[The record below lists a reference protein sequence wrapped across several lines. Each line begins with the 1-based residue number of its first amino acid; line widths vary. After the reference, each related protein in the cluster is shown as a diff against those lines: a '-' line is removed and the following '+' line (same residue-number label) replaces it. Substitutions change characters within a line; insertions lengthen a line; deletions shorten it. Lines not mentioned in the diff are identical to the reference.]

1 MCPMCRS
8 NVCDEVEPS
17 KTLTIRLG
25 DLEDQVGYLNDEL
38 DDAEAD
44 RSGSEAE
51 AVAALLRARKERDR
65 MAATFR
71 DNFSRMETLVT
82 TKEEQIDTL
91 QLELDELR
99 KGRRTE
105 QFIASRQKQAICR
118 LQEQLVEL
126 AYLNRC
132 CEGDDSRPQKKVIW
146 GGVLASKEAEMETT
160 ASIANL
166 LLAPRNLAAR
176 EIQTCWRRRHQRDI
190 ICHLRAWK
198 DYKQRT
204 ARSDVMIDAA
214 RQRRILDL
222 IMPGHCYPQQQ
233 EDDDSDMDTAE
244 DDWESASEAE
254 SDAAR
259 MSERLARAAAWDSA
273 WEPESDAARISE
285 RLARVAAWDSAWEG
299 ESDEETIWINGEW
312 YYIDTPTA
320 QDWLV
325 SRVI

>member
-1 MCPMCRS
+1 MCRS

-17 KTLTIRLG
+17 KTITIRLG
-25 DLEDQVGYLNDEL
+25 DLEDQVEFLNDEL
-38 DDAEAD
+38 DDEALA
-44 RSGSEAE
+44 RYASEDE

-176 EIQTCWRRRHQRDI
+176 EIQTWWRRHHQREI

-259 MSERLARAAAWDSA
+259 ISERLARPAAWDSA

-312 YYIDTPTA
+312 HYIDTPTA

>member
-1 MCPMCRS
+1 MCRS
-8 NVCDEVEPS
+8 NVCDEPEPS
-17 KTLTIRLG
+17 KTITIRLG
-25 DLEDQVGYLNDEL
+25 DLEDQVEFLNDDL
-38 DDAEAD
+38 DEAEAD
-44 RSGSEAE
+44 RKASEAE

-71 DNFSRMETLVT
+71 DNFSRMETLVS

-146 GGVLASKEAEMETT
+146 GGVLASKKAEMDTT

-176 EIQTCWRRRHQRDI
+176 EIQTWWRRHPQRDI
-190 ICHLRAWK
+190 LCHPRAWK
-198 DYKQRT
+198 DYKLRT

-222 IMPGHCYPQQQ
+222 ILPAH
-233 EDDDSDMDTAE
+233 ERVFSSDEWDDDSDMDTAE
-244 DDWESASEAE
+244 DDWESAPEAE
-254 SDAAR
+254 SDAALI
-259 MSERLARAAAWDSA
+259 SERLARAAAWDSA
-273 WEPESDAARISE
+273 WE
-285 RLARVAAWDSAWEG
+285 G
-299 ESDEETIWINGEW
+299 EVDTETIWINGEW
-312 YYIDTPTA
+312 HYIDTTIA
-320 QDWLV
+320 QDWLERGIV
-325 SRVI
+325 PEKFVQR

>member
-17 KTLTIRLG
+17 KTITIRLG

-176 EIQTCWRRRHQRDI
+176 EIQTCWRRHHQREI
-190 ICHLRAWK
+190 LCREVKLRRSK
-198 DYKQRT
+198 PSK
-204 ARSDVMIDAA
+204 RSDVMIDAA

-222 IMPGHCYPQQQ
+222 IMPEGFFDLRE

-273 WEPESDAARISE
+273 WEPESD
-285 RLARVAAWDSAWEG
+285 
-299 ESDEETIWINGEW
+299 EETIWINGEW

>member
-1 MCPMCRS
+1 MCRS
-8 NVCDEVEPS
+8 NICDEVEPS
-17 KTLTIRLG
+17 KNLTIRLS
-25 DLEDQVGYLNDEL
+25 DLEDEVDKLSDEL

-44 RSGSEAE
+44 AKATADE

-71 DNFSRMETLVT
+71 DNFSRLEKVVT

-132 CEGDDSRPQKKVIW
+132 CEGDDSRPQKKIIW

-176 EIQTCWRRRHQRDI
+176 EIQTWWRRHHQREI
-190 ICHLRAWK
+190 LCHLRAWK

-204 ARSDVMIDAA
+204 ARSDAMIDAA

-222 IMPGHCYPQQQ
+222 ILPAHERVFSSDDG
-233 EDDDSDMDTAE
+233 DDDSDMDTAE
-244 DDWESASEAE
+244 DD
-254 SDAAR
+254 
-259 MSERLARAAAWDSA
+259 
-273 WEPESDAARISE
+273 
-285 RLARVAAWDSAWEG
+285 
-299 ESDEETIWINGEW
+299 
-312 YYIDTPTA
+312 
-320 QDWLV
+320 
-325 SRVI
+325 

>member
-1 MCPMCRS
+1 MCRS
-8 NVCDEVEPS
+8 NISDEVEPS
-17 KTLTIRLG
+17 KTFTIRLS
-25 DLEDQVGYLNDEL
+25 DLEDQVEFLNDDL
-38 DDAEAD
+38 DEAEAD
-44 RSGSEAE
+44 RKASEAE

-176 EIQTCWRRRHQRDI
+176 EIQTWWRRHHQREI
-190 ICHLRAWK
+190 LCHRRAWK

-204 ARSDVMIDAA
+204 VRSDAMIDAA

-273 WEPESDAARISE
+273 WEPESD
-285 RLARVAAWDSAWEG
+285 
-299 ESDEETIWINGEW
+299 EETIWINGEW

>member
-1 MCPMCRS
+1 MNSTCPICCEVLGTASATTECGHAFCTRCLLDAVAKNVGSEEGSTRNLCPMCRS
-8 NVCDEVEPS
+8 NICDEVEPS
-17 KTLTIRLG
+17 KTITIRLG
-25 DLEDQVGYLNDEL
+25 DLEDQVEYLNDEL

-44 RSGSEAE
+44 AKATADE
-51 AVAALLRARKERDR
+51 AVAALLRARREKNQTLE
-65 MAATFR
+65 AFR
-71 DNFSRMETLVT
+71 VNFSRMETLMT
-82 TKEEQIDTL
+82 TKDERIDTL

-146 GGVLASKEAEMETT
+146 GGVLASKKAEMDTT

-176 EIQTCWRRRHQRDI
+176 EIQTWWRRHLQRDI
-190 ICHLRAWK
+190 LCHLRAWK
-198 DYKQRT
+198 DYKLRT

-222 IMPGHCYPQQQ
+222 ILPAHERVFSSDDG
-233 EDDDSDMDTAE
+233 DDDSDMDTAE
-244 DDWESASEAE
+244 DDWYHTF
-254 SDAAR
+254 DR
-259 MSERLARAAAWDSA
+259 
-273 WEPESDAARISE
+273 
-285 RLARVAAWDSAWEG
+285 
-299 ESDEETIWINGEW
+299 
-312 YYIDTPTA
+312 
-320 QDWLV
+320 
-325 SRVI
+325 